1 MLNNFIY
8 SIKEGLKGLARNRSM
23 ALASVASVASSL
35 FVLGIMLCIVL
46 NINFISEQTKEQFNS
61 VQVFL
66 KDGMTN
72 NDIVSFKSELQKI
85 DNVKNITF
93 ETKDEALK
101 NLKARWGEKAYLLD
115 GLENPL
121 QNSYIVEIEDTE
133 KADKLVSDISKLK
146 NVEDISYY
154 KDIVDQLNYIS
165 STVNKFG
172 LVLMGILTFVA
183 VFIIATTIK
192 LTLYARKRE
201 IFIMK
206 YIGATNWFVRWPF
219 IIEGL
224 ILGFLGSMIAIGIT
238 YGLYSVVYNFLIS
251 SSLHFING
259 YLIRIEDILGTI
271 SAVFISMGIGI
282 GTVGSVISVRRY
294 LEV

>member
-8 SIKEGLKGLARNRSM
+8 SVKEGLKGLARNRSM